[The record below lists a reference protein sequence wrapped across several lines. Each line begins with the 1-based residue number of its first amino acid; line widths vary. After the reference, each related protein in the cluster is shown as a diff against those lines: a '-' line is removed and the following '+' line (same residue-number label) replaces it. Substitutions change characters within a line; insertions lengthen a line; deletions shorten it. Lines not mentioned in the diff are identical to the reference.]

1 MQNQLRGSQP
11 FGTCFALI
19 KTEPAMDR
27 PAQHP
32 KRPWF
37 LTAITTAGLV
47 SAALAPVF
55 AVGTWLLF
63 TDPNVAGEVA
73 AGGSVAPLVN
83 AIAETLGRALVR
95 LLVYL

>member
-1 MQNQLRGSQP
+1 
-11 FGTCFALI
+11 
-19 KTEPAMDR
+19 MDR

-37 LTAITTAGLV
+37 LTAVTTAGLV

-63 TDPNVAGEVA
+63 TDPMLLEKWRQA
-73 AGGSVAPLVN
+73 AA
-83 AIAETLGRALVR
+83 
-95 LLVYL
+95 

>member
-1 MQNQLRGSQP
+1 
-11 FGTCFALI
+11 
-19 KTEPAMDR
+19 MDR
-27 PAQHP
+27 PVQP
-32 KRPWF
+32 YKRPWF

-47 SAALAPVF
+47 SAALAPVA

-73 AGGSVAPLVN
+73 ADGSVVPLMA
-83 AIAETLGRALVR
+83 AIAETLGRAFVK